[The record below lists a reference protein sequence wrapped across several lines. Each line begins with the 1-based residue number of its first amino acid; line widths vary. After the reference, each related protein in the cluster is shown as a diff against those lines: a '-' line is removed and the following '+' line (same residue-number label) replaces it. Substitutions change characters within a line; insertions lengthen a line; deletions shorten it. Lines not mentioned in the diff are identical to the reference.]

1 MDLNNFMFFINLF
14 HRFYFLF
21 FPVYN
26 GLESGYSHFHA
37 DYYEYYELYIYYLFF
52 ADFTFFTFLSDT
64 LRQNGAGK
72 EGVFVILCGDASP
85 APSQRPEKET

>member
-52 ADFTFFTFLSDT
+52 CRLYIFHFFV
-64 LRQNGAGK
+64 
-72 EGVFVILCGDASP
+72 EGSYTHEINMFQV
-85 APSQRPEKET
+85 